1 MTARLTFTALI
12 VGTTLAAM
20 PGSAMAG
27 GRPQEMPPAA
37 YRALVAEGQA
47 LNARYGNAVTRLS
60 SEQFNGLY
68 NAGGSKMAPEALNEL
83 VVTSEAMNRRAVAQ
97 FHGLPPAAYSALVA
111 QGQALNARYGNA
123 VTRLSSE
130 QFNGLYNAGGS
141 KLTPEALN
149 ALVVRGEALNKLS
162 RQTTPMS
169 PPPAS
174 PPTIASQSSF
184 AWDDFGIGMAAA
196 FGLILLTGGLA
207 VAVRTG
213 TRSRVGVPS

>member
-20 PGSAMAG
+20 PGSALAG
-27 GRPQEMPPAA
+27 GRPQEM
-37 YRALVAEGQA
+37 
-47 LNARYGNAVTRLS
+47 
-60 SEQFNGLY
+60 
-68 NAGGSKMAPEALNEL
+68 
-83 VVTSEAMNRRAVAQ
+83 
-97 FHGLPPAAYSALVA
+97 PPAAYSALVA